1 MIGVV
6 RGIITL
12 TLLLLFIVLAVWAWG
27 RSRKGV
33 FDQMARLPLEED
45 EDSND
50 GTRGRQ
56 K

>member
-12 TLLLLFIVLAVWAWG
+12 TLLLLFIVMAVWAWG
-27 RSRKGV
+27 KRRKKV
-33 FDQMARLPLEED
+33 FEQMARLPLED
-45 EDSND
+45 DAID
-50 GTRGRQ
+50 QTGAGR